1 MPFHTSTRLGMATED
16 VYSLPTIYKKMRI
29 NMLLRSMRKGFLS
42 ALFLGLL
49 VLGAFSLILSDSTGT
64 LRGSMGT
71 GNIAEVDGSAIK
83 MQEFNSRVSRVLRDQ
98 NIPPAMAYEMG
109 LINNILNNEV
119 FDLLVQKDAMATGIR
134 IKDSIIAAQ
143 VKEIITPMKSGGL
156 SDKEAL
162 KKFLELQG
170 MSEKQL
176 VSTLRA
182 DLTSRI
188 LKTTVSTA
196 SYVPKSLAKDL
207 EIYSSATKN
216 IDVLFIPNSSIK
228 IKDLPDDKALKD
240 YYQTKSGAFM
250 KPETRDL
257 TIAVIDTSK
266 IKKPSVSDSDIKMAY
281 DENKDKFQ
289 TPEQVNVEQS
299 LLSDED
305 KAKEIVNSVKT
316 GKSMSDAVNSIMGDK
331 KSYLGKNGF
340 SKEGLPT
347 EISTP
352 VFEAASG
359 DVIGPIK
366 SALGYHVIKLIEKT
380 PAQATPFDKVK
391 NKIREDLEAEKSA
404 DTIFEMTN
412 DIEERLVNGEGYN
425 AISRDYPV
433 TLTSLKSLVKDSKAD
448 KNSAFEEKDFD
459 KIIAKGFALKDNQ
472 PSELVD
478 LSESKVFSVTA
489 DKINP
494 SAPKDFQEVK
504 SRILEIWINENK
516 TKQNVIDA
524 QKKIDDLIANKIA
537 FSSLK
542 PTSFPSMS
550 RKGDEK
556 IAKDVMARI
565 QNAEKGKYI
574 LVISNEKNGI
584 YISHINSIS
593 LPKDIKLDKETQDR
607 LATDVSNANY
617 MAYMESLQDKYP
629 VKINDALIKR
639 LYGKS
644 ETDTQ

>member
-1 MPFHTSTRLGMATED
+1 
-16 VYSLPTIYKKMRI
+16 
-29 NMLLRSMRKGFLS
+29 MLLRSMRKGFLS
-42 ALFLGLL
+42 AIFLALL

-64 LRGSMGT
+64 LRGRIGT
-71 GNIAEVDGSAIK
+71 GNIAEVDGTAIK
-83 MQEFNSRVSRVLRDQ
+83 MQEFNSHVNRILRDQ
-98 NIPPAMAYEMG
+98 NISPAMAYEMG

-119 FDLLVQKDAMATGIR
+119 FDLLVQKDAMKMGIR
-134 IKDSIIAAQ
+134 IQDSIIATQ
-143 VKEIITPMKSGGL
+143 VKELIAPMKSEGL
-156 SDKEAL
+156 SDNEAL

-176 VSTLRA
+176 VSALRA

-216 IDVLFIPNSSIK
+216 IDVLFIPNSSIT
-228 IKDLPDDKALKD
+228 IKDLPDDKALKE

-266 IKKPSVSDSDIKMAY
+266 IKKPSVSDSDIQMVY
-281 DENKDKFQ
+281 DENRDKFQ

-299 LLSDED
+299 LLSDEK
-305 KAKEIVNSVKT
+305 KANEIVNSVKT
-316 GKSMSDAVNSIMGDK
+316 GKSMSDAVHSVMGDK
-331 KSYLGKNGF
+331 KSYLGKNNF

-380 PAQATPFDKVK
+380 SAQATPFDKVK

-404 DTIFEMTN
+404 DKIFEMTN
-412 DIEERLVNGEGYN
+412 DIEERLSNGENYN
-425 AISRDYPV
+425 SISKDYPV
-433 TLTSLKSLVKDSKAD
+433 TLTNLKSLTKESKAD
-448 KNSAFEEKDFD
+448 KNSVFEEKDFD
-459 KIIAKGFALKDNQ
+459 KIITKGFALKDNQ

-494 SAPKDFQEVK
+494 SAPKDFEEVK
-504 SRILEIWINENK
+504 SRILEIWIDENQ
-516 TKQNVIDA
+516 TKQNVIEA
-524 QKKIDDLIANKIA
+524 QKKIDDLTADKIT

-542 PTSFPSMS
+542 PISLPSVS
-550 RKGDEK
+550 RKGDDK
-556 IAKDVMARI
+556 IAKDVMERI
-565 QNAEKGKYI
+565 INAEKGKYI
-574 LVISNEKNGI
+574 LAISNEKNGV
-584 YISHINSIS
+584 YISRINSIS
-593 LPKDIKLDKETQDR
+593 IPKDIKIDKETQDR
-607 LATDVSNANY
+607 FATDVSNANY

-644 ETDTQ
+644 ETETQ